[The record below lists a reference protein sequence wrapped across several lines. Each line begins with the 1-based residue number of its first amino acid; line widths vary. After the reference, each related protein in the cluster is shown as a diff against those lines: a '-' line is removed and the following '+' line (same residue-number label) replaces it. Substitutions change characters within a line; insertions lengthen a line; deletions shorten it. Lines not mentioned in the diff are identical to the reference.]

1 MIDKIINSRFFIIIL
16 FALVFF
22 ESKEF
27 VFRSINKFYLFEIEK
42 TAVTRGIITKA
53 ILQDGI
59 GGRAYKCTFSY
70 QTNGLLFKNSE
81 TVSVDSITNFNIGDS
96 ATVIYSVKHPS
107 KGTLGN
113 TNDLFWRLIASIA
126 ILIGTSYAAFALCQL
141 IYLKIKNKRDILI
154 IEK

>member
-81 TVSVDSITNFNIGDS
+81 TQYRSILLQIS
-96 ATVIYSVKHPS
+96 ISEILQP
-107 KGTLGN
+107 
-113 TNDLFWRLIASIA
+113 LFTA
-126 ILIGTSYAAFALCQL
+126 
-141 IYLKIKNKRDILI
+141 
-154 IEK
+154 